1 MLQVL
6 QETVDC
12 GSINDLAAVQ
22 VSYHRHQVP
31 SSQAVL
37 ALRKSNSMRSGE
49 LCNWCQPVKLS
60 PAGV

>member
-6 QETVDC
+6 QEAVDC
-12 GSINDLAAVQ
+12 GSINNLAAIQ

-37 ALRKSNSMRSGE
+37 GLRSCKRSG
-49 LCNWCQPVKLS
+49 
-60 PAGV
+60 